1 MSCCEIPVEIP
12 CTKKPPKLSGT
23 RNPGNRAY
31 QAMKPFNGWTKVL
44 VIGVLTLQLC
54 GAAFAQDEKK
64 IKSLGTSLQSP
75 QTSQTGA
82 GRWSTGTAPARTGEA
97 DGTGNLQLGGDSRP
111 LYRLNRSDV

>member
-1 MSCCEIPVEIP
+1 
-12 CTKKPPKLSGT
+12 
-23 RNPGNRAY
+23 
-31 QAMKPFNGWTKVL
+31 MKPFNGWTRVV

-64 IKSLGTSLQSP
+64 MNSLGTSLQSP

-97 DGTGNLQLGGDSRP
+97 DGTETSSSEGIAVRFTGLTAAT
-111 LYRLNRSDV
+111 